1 LERKPIVVPH
11 TARFRIVSGQVVP
24 DWNKRSDKMKQI
36 TDVAIIGAG
45 PHGLSLAAHLN
56 ARNIDARI
64 FGRPLTTWS
73 EHMPKNMTLKS
84 DGFASN
90 LSHPSPESTL
100 KAWSAR
106 NRVAYADQGLPVE
119 LDVFLAYAK
128 WFQKRYVPNVEPED
142 VTGLEA
148 AKEGFALTLETGER
162 VLARSVILAVGISW
176 FDHIPQEIRHLSP
189 RALSHSSRHHEVAQF
204 KGREVAVIGSGASA
218 IDLAWLLHEE
228 GAKVRIVARTPKI
241 GYNKTPDASD
251 ETLLGRLQRPASSI
265 GRGWRSL
272 FCSEAPLLF
281 YRLPQ
286 GLKRRGIGMHMHAAP
301 GWFMRDKVEG
311 AIPMSLG
318 RTLAGAREGDG
329 RVGLVL
335 SDANGAHETLDFDHV
350 IAATGYRADMRRL
363 PFLSKVLC
371 ARISEADG
379 TPILSDSFET
389 PVANLYAVGP
399 AAIESFGPLM
409 RFMVGAEFAA
419 PRVAAHLARTFR
431 AGSAREAA

>member
-1 LERKPIVVPH
+1 
-11 TARFRIVSGQVVP
+11 
-24 DWNKRSDKMKQI
+24 MKQVC
-36 TDVAIIGAG
+36 DVAIIGAG

-56 ARNIDARI
+56 ARGIDVRI

-90 LSHPSPESTL
+90 LSHPSPDSTL

-106 NRVAYADQGLPVE
+106 NDVPYADQGLPVE
-119 LDVFLAYAK
+119 IDVFLAYAT
-128 WFQKRYVPNVEPED
+128 WFQKRYVPNVEPLD

-148 AKEGFALTLETGER
+148 AEEGFALTLENGER
-162 VLARSVILAVGISW
+162 LLAKSVVLAVGISW
-176 FDHIPQEIRHLSP
+176 FDHIPPEIRHLSP
-189 RALSHSSRHHEVAQF
+189 TALSHSARHREVAQF
-204 KGREVAVIGSGASA
+204 KGRDVAVIGSGASA

-228 GAKVRIVARTPKI
+228 GAKVRVVARTPKI
-241 GYNKTPDASD
+241 NYNRTPDASD

-286 GLKRRGIGMHMHAAP
+286 GLKRRGISMHMHAAP

-311 AIPMSLG
+311 TIPMSLG
-318 RTLAGAREGDG
+318 RTLAGAREADG
-329 RVGLVL
+329 RVDLTL
-335 SDANGAHETLDFDHV
+335 ADAAGTEETLSFDHI
-350 IAATGYRADMRRL
+350 IAATGYRADLRRL

-371 ARISEADG
+371 ARIAEADG
-379 TPILSDSFET
+379 KPILSDSFET
-389 PVANLYAVGP
+389 PAANLYAVGP
-399 AAIESFGPLM
+399 AAIDSFGPLM

-419 PRVAAHLARTFR
+419 PRVAAHLARTF
-431 AGSAREAA
+431 SARSSKEAA